1 MGREES
7 RWYKPRK
14 KTSEEDAEIVKSGE
28 EVSDKKDWQ
37 HYRERGV
44 ITMTE
49 IMFLVLSVEQVD
61 KVIGD
66 TLFLLFITG
75 TRCGLLPTSALQPL
89 QLTLTHSPTCAHYS
103 F

>member
-37 HYRERGV
+37 HYRERG
-44 ITMTE
+44 
-49 IMFLVLSVEQVD
+49 
-61 KVIGD
+61 GD
-66 TLFLLFITG
+66 YNDGDHVF
-75 TRCGLLPTSALQPL
+75 
-89 QLTLTHSPTCAHYS
+89 S
-103 F
+103 FECRAS